1 MGSSKKRRAL
11 GSASFTRLIM
21 LISALG
27 VSMTAPEAAEIALAG
42 VIGHHAV
49 LVVDGGSP
57 QTLRVGAL
65 SREGVRLIGLTGDQ
79 AVVEF
84 QGERQ
89 RLRLGESVVNTPGT
103 SAPARLELVADGQ
116 GHFWAQGRINGSTV
130 RFLIDTG
137 ASMIAL
143 GRSDALRLGLD
154 YTTGERAATVTAN
167 GTVSTWRVRLDT
179 VDVGGMR
186 LHNVDAMIHD
196 RDLPIA
202 LLGMS
207 VLNRMRW
214 QRDGQKLIL
223 EKRY

>member
-1 MGSSKKRRAL
+1 MGSSKKRRVL
-11 GSASFTRLIM
+11 GAATLTRLI
-21 LISALG
+21 IFSSLG
-27 VSMTAPEAAEIALAG
+27 VTMTAPSAAEIALAG
-42 VIGHHAV
+42 VIGNHAV

-57 QTLRVGAL
+57 QTLRIGAL

-84 QGERQ
+84 EGERQ
-89 RLRLGESVVNTPGT
+89 RLRLGERVVNTPGT

-143 GRSDALRLGLD
+143 GRSDALRLGLKFMN
-154 YTTGERAATVTAN
+154 GERAATETAN
-167 GTVSTWRVRLDT
+167 GTVPTWRVQLDT
-179 VDVGGMR
+179 VDIEGVR

-196 RDLPIA
+196 KDLPIA

-207 VLNRMRW
+207 ALNRMRW
-214 QRDGQKLIL
+214 QRDGHRLIL